1 MRIRNFLLTLVLFV
15 SALAAHAQITMTAS
29 VDKTNLSLD
38 DELTLTVQI
47 TGASGNV
54 LMPQLPSLPAFNVYS
69 REVSSMN
76 INGQTSTVFRYV
88 MLPRF
93 PTQATI
99 GAIRFTYNGQVYTT
113 QPIQVNIY
121 RRVPAGRGQGGA
133 VQQASSSGTGGNYDS
148 SVSARSSAASGVWSH
163 SSGILSVRLS

>member
-1 MRIRNFLLTLVLFV
+1 
-15 SALAAHAQITMTAS
+15 MTAS

-93 PTQATI
+93 PTKATI
-99 GAIRFTYNGQVYTT
+99 GEIRFTYNGRVYTT

-121 RRVPAGRGQGGA
+121 RRVPAGRGPGGGD
-133 VQQASSSGTGGNYDS
+133 QPQ
-148 SVSARSSAASGVWSH
+148 RF
-163 SSGILSVRLS
+163 L